1 MFQMQD
7 KRPQILVTND
17 DGYQAK
23 GLHKLAELMCK
34 VGEVTVISTER
45 VMSAQGHSITTQH
58 PLRVKPI
65 ERAGAYRVFVCNGT
79 PVDCV
84 KLGYQ
89 KVMHVRPDL
98 VVSGINHGSNASVN
112 VIYSGTMAAVIE
124 ARMNGIPAVGFS
136 LDCYDAD
143 ADFDHLDDYIVGI
156 TRRTLEEGLPAG
168 VCLNVNFPK
177 RSETSIKGV
186 RICRQAKA
194 RWAELFEDHYDENG
208 EPYYNLGG
216 EFVYQDEGDDTDI
229 VALQDNY
236 VSIVPTGFDWTVH
249 DCMTAMHDFTHLCL
263 KAVR

>member
-1 MFQMQD
+1 MQD

-124 ARMNGIPAVGFS
+124 AAKKTIILIP
-136 LDCYDAD
+136 
-143 ADFDHLDDYIVGI
+143 
-156 TRRTLEEGLPAG
+156 
-168 VCLNVNFPK
+168 
-177 RSETSIKGV
+177 
-186 RICRQAKA
+186 
-194 RWAELFEDHYDENG
+194 
-208 EPYYNLGG
+208 
-216 EFVYQDEGDDTDI
+216 
-229 VALQDNY
+229 
-236 VSIVPTGFDWTVH
+236 
-249 DCMTAMHDFTHLCL
+249 
-263 KAVR
+263 